1 MRIRGP
7 LPSRLGGRFTIQE
20 AARAGVGRSR
30 RDAPD
35 LLRPFPG
42 IRSVTPV
49 DTFSERVST
58 YHRRMKPAHRYVGRT
73 AMRLWGLP
81 LPWEWNRRESLQ
93 VAFPPDAA
101 PPRTAGVMGRRLAP
115 HRAETLILQGVPVV
129 DAIAAFFSTAAELDL
144 GHAIAVADALLTT
157 ADDYPGLGPGRPLAT
172 RESIARRLAEWG
184 RFPGSATV
192 REALKHAREKVESPK
207 ETETRLLLV
216 NAGMHE
222 PEIQFEVRVGRR
234 LIART
239 DLAYPELKIAIEYE
253 GDGHRRSKEQ
263 WRVDIRRQREL
274 ATRGWIVVRLTQA
287 DLDDG
292 GRTLLQSVRSAFETR
307 RSS

>member
-20 AARAGVGRSR
+20 AARAGVGRTR

-93 VAFPPDAA
+93 VAVPPDAA
-101 PPRTAGVMGRRLAP
+101 PARTAGVMGRRLAP

-157 ADDYPGLGPGRPLAT
+157 ADDYPGLLMKGGERRVSARLVDVFLPNRHETRARCRTRARTHGCPGPCGPGHPCL
-172 RESIARRLAEWG
+172 
-184 RFPGSATV
+184 
-192 REALKHAREKVESPK
+192 
-207 ETETRLLLV
+207 
-216 NAGMHE
+216 
-222 PEIQFEVRVGRR
+222 
-234 LIART
+234 
-239 DLAYPELKIAIEYE
+239 
-253 GDGHRRSKEQ
+253 
-263 WRVDIRRQREL
+263 
-274 ATRGWIVVRLTQA
+274 
-287 DLDDG
+287 
-292 GRTLLQSVRSAFETR
+292 
-307 RSS
+307 